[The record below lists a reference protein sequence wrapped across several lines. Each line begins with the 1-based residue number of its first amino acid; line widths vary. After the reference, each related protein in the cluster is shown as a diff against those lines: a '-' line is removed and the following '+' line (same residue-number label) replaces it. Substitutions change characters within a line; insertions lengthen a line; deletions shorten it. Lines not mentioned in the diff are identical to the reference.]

1 LLIGATVVP
10 RPVST
15 GPDPQWL
22 PWRSA
27 HATGIPVTTPT
38 TGDVPPDD
46 LLTEWPRPGVALVTL
61 NRPRKLNA
69 LTSDMLGR
77 FYDVLEQL
85 GRDPSCRVI
94 VVTGAGRG
102 FCAGDDLQDWRPPEW
117 VPTDVGPMHANMYQ
131 QKFVAQL
138 VPRLRALPQPVIA
151 AVNGPAA
158 GAGYALALGADL
170 RLASTSALFVDA
182 FVKIGASGA
191 EMGLS
196 WLLQRIVG
204 ATRAAELVLTGRPVD
219 GAEAAAIGLVL
230 ETVPDGELLDAAY
243 RLADQ
248 IVVNTPLGIWM
259 GKATLW
265 SNLEIPSLEAA
276 IDLEARTQILT
287 LATEDAREQLLAF
300 RERRPARYE
309 NR

>member
-1 LLIGATVVP
+1 MSKE
-10 RPVST
+10 RPV
-15 GPDPQWL
+15 
-22 PWRSA
+22 
-27 HATGIPVTTPT
+27 HEATEQD
-38 TGDVPPDD
+38 DV
-46 LLTEWPRPGVALVTL
+46 LTERPRPGVALVTL
-61 NRPRKLNA
+61 NRPHKLNA

-77 FYDVLEQL
+77 IYRVLEDL

-102 FCAGDDLQDWRPPEW
+102 FCAGDDLQEWRPPEW
-117 VPTDVGPMHANMYQ
+117 TPSDVGPLHSNMYQ
-131 QKFVAQL
+131 QKYVAQL
-138 VPRLRALPQPVIA
+138 VPRIRSLPQPVIA

-170 RLASTSALFVDA
+170 RIASRSAAFVDA

-204 ATRAAELVLTGRPVD
+204 ATRAAELVLTGRPVE

-230 ETVPDGELLDAAY
+230 KVVPDGELLDAAY
-243 RLADQ
+243 DLAEQ
-248 IVVNTPLGIWM
+248 IIVNTPLGTWM

-287 LATEDAREQLLAF
+287 LATEDAKEQLRAYREQ
-300 RERRPARYE
+300 RPARYE

>member
-1 LLIGATVVP
+1 MV
-10 RPVST
+10 
-15 GPDPQWL
+15 
-22 PWRSA
+22 
-27 HATGIPVTTPT
+27 
-38 TGDVPPDD
+38 
-46 LLTEWPRPGVALVTL
+46 
-61 NRPRKLNA
+61 
-69 LTSDMLGR
+69 GR
-77 FYDVLEQL
+77 IYDVLERL

-102 FCAGDDLQDWRPPEW
+102 FCAGDDLQEWRPPEW
-117 VPTDVGPMHANMYQ
+117 IATDVGPVHTNMYQ

-138 VPRLRALPQPVIA
+138 VPRLRSLPQPVIA

-170 RLASTSALFVDA
+170 RLASTSAVFVDA

-230 ETVPDGELLDAAY
+230 ETVPDGDLLDAAF
-243 RLADQ
+243 RLAEQ
-248 IVVNTPLGIWM
+248 IVVNTPLGTWM

-287 LATEDAREQLLAF
+287 LATEDAREQLLAY
-300 RERRPARYE
+300 RERRPAHYG

>member
-1 LLIGATVVP
+1 METTGPGTETTATDVLVSRP
-10 RPVST
+10 RP
-15 GPDPQWL
+15 
-22 PWRSA
+22 
-27 HATGIPVTTPT
+27 
-38 TGDVPPDD
+38 
-46 LLTEWPRPGVALVTL
+46 EVALVTL
-61 NRPRKLNA
+61 NRPERLNA
-69 LTSDMLGR
+69 LTSTMLAHI
-77 FYDVLEQL
+77 YEVLQTL
-85 GRDPSCRVI
+85 GRDATCRVI

-102 FCAGDDLQDWRPPEW
+102 FCAGDDLRDYTPPAW
-117 VPTDVGPMHANMYQ
+117 VPADVGPVHSNMYQ
-131 QKFVAQL
+131 QKYVAEL

-170 RLASTSALFVDA
+170 RVAAASAVFVDA

-204 ATRAAELVLTGRPVD
+204 ATRAAELVLTGRRVD
-219 GAEAAAIGLVL
+219 AAEAARIGLVL
-230 ETVPDGELLDAAY
+230 ETVPDGEVVDAA
-243 RLADQ
+243 LALAEL
-248 IVVNTPLGIWM
+248 IVVNTPLGTWM

-287 LATEDAREQLLAF
+287 LGTEDAKEQLQAF
-300 RERRPARYE
+300 RDDRPARYT

>member
-1 LLIGATVVP
+1 VDTTGPGTAPATSDDVLVRRP
-10 RPVST
+10 RP
-15 GPDPQWL
+15 
-22 PWRSA
+22 
-27 HATGIPVTTPT
+27 
-38 TGDVPPDD
+38 
-46 LLTEWPRPGVALVTL
+46 EVALVTL
-61 NRPRKLNA
+61 NRPDRLNA
-69 LTSDMLGR
+69 LTSPMLAQLYGM
-77 FYDVLEQL
+77 LTEL

-102 FCAGDDLQDWRPPEW
+102 FCAGDDLRDYRPPDW
-117 VPTDVGPMHANMYQ
+117 VPVDVGPSHSHMYQ
-131 QKFVAQL
+131 QKYVAEL

-170 RLASTSALFVDA
+170 RVAAASAVFVDA

-204 ATRAAELVLTGRPVD
+204 ATRAAELVLTGRRVD
-219 GAEAAAIGLVL
+219 ADEAARIGLVL
-230 ETVPDGELLDAAY
+230 ETVPDGAVVDAA
-243 RLADQ
+243 LALAQQ
-248 IVVNTPLGIWM
+248 IVVNTPLGTWM

-287 LATEDAREQLLAF
+287 LATEDAKEQLQAF
-300 RERRPARYE
+300 REGRPARYT